1 MESLI
6 NKIHN
11 CKNQDILPLLPDKS
25 ISVFLEDMPYHLTN
39 CYWDKNKT
47 LKNTGNFDYQK
58 LKIMV
63 VLFYLE
69 VSLFQVI

>member
-25 ISVFLEDMPYHLTN
+25 ISVFLVADGL
-39 CYWDKNKT
+39 
-47 LKNTGNFDYQK
+47 
-58 LKIMV
+58 IM
-63 VLFYLE
+63 E
-69 VSLFQVI
+69 QIAIASRTRP